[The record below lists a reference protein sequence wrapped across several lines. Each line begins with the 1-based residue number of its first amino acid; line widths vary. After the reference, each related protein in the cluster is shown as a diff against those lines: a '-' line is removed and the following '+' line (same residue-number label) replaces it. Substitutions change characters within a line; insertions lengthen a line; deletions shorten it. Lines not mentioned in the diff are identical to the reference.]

1 VPDSL
6 TSTVTDQAVEARTAT
21 PVLRLRDV
29 HVRFPVRR
37 AGRRAVL
44 HALRGV
50 DLDVH
55 RGRTLGLVGESG
67 SGKSTLASVL
77 VGLRSPSQGEVTFTP
92 SPDARRSTA
101 RQMVFQDP
109 GSSLN
114 PRTTVRAALEEPL
127 RVHRIGDRGWRAR
140 RPAELL
146 DLVGLAP
153 GTLDR
158 YPHELSGGQ
167 KQRVAIARALS
178 VDPDVLVADEAT
190 SALDVSVQAQ
200 VLALMVRLRDEL
212 GLTMVVVS
220 HDLSVVQH
228 VSDEVAVLYL
238 GRVVEQG
245 RARDVLRHP
254 AHPYTQALVAAVPDL
269 DPRVQRGR
277 RTIGPPAEPPDPASP
292 PAGCSFRARCPRA
305 DRTCADV
312 DPVLVPVAALTD
324 DAGPAVP
331 SVVGRVAAC
340 HHLEVTG

>member
-1 VPDSL
+1 MAEALTAGAPGPDL
-6 TSTVTDQAVEARTAT
+6 AGHEAAT
-21 PVLRLRDV
+21 VLRLRDV

-37 AGRRAVL
+37 GGRRSVL

-50 DLDVH
+50 DLSVR

-67 SGKSTLASVL
+67 SGKSTLASVM
-77 VGLRSPSQGEVTFTP
+77 VGLRAPSQGEIEFT
-92 SPDARRSTA
+92 ARPGARVATA

-114 PRTTVRAALEEPL
+114 PRATVRTALEEPL
-127 RVHRIGDRGWRAR
+127 RVHRIGERQHRER

-146 DLVGLAP
+146 DLVGLPA

-167 KQRVAIARALS
+167 KQRVALARALA

-200 VLALMVRLRDEL
+200 VLALMVQLRDEL

-245 RARDVLRHP
+245 RARDVLRDP
-254 AHPYTQALVAAVPDL
+254 AHPYTRALVAAVPDL

-277 RTIGPPAEPPDPASP
+277 RASGPPAEPPDPTDP
-292 PAGCSFRARCPRA
+292 PAGCSFRSRCPHATQR
-305 DRTCADV
+305 CADA
-312 DPVLVPVAALTD
+312 DPRLTRVGAA
-324 DAGPAVP
+324 
-331 SVVGRVAAC
+331 GRLAAC
-340 HHLEVTG
+340 HHAEEIL